1 MPLSGMDGLPLVAL
15 VQMTLHLCSV
25 CSPTRLSNH
34 VHLKILDFFLFK
46 IGAKQQHIL
55 IFCSS
60 SGRGMSKILD
70 LSWVSYT
77 QHPPPQILKSKIFWT
92 DGTMQHSRQLWE
104 SKVPW
109 LACLTWW
116 HLRKISPLSTNT
128 NTVHKHSLHKD
139 YTNIHTTAPFFLPL
153 SVYNNIYSS
162 RTPTDINDTL
172 QVFNLKNVICTKQSR
187 IKSFPQP
194 MLIFSSRGAYCA

>member
-34 VHLKILDFFLFK
+34 VHLKILELFFFSK
-46 IGAKQQHIL
+46 KGRSNN

-60 SGRGMSKILD
+60 SGRGMSKIMIFLNP
-70 LSWVSYT
+70 VSP
-77 QHPPPQILKSKIFWT
+77 PPPQILKSKIFWT

-128 NTVHKHSLHKD
+128 VHKQQT
-139 YTNIHTTAPFFLPL
+139 Y
-153 SVYNNIYSS
+153 
-162 RTPTDINDTL
+162 TL
-172 QVFNLKNVICTKQSR
+172 QLHSYNYQST
-187 IKSFPQP
+187 IK
-194 MLIFSSRGAYCA
+194 

>member
-34 VHLKILDFFLFK
+34 VHLKILELFFFSK
-46 IGAKQQHIL
+46 KGRSNN
-55 IFCSS
+55 IFWYFAAVQAGECP
-60 SGRGMSKILD
+60 K
-70 LSWVSYT
+70 SWFSFT
-77 QHPPPQILKSKIFWT
+77 QRPPPQILKSKIFWT

-162 RTPTDINDTL
+162 RTPTDINNTL
-172 QVFNLKNVICTKQSR
+172 QVYWEKFIIIWFEKCHLHKTK
-187 IKSFPQP
+187 P
-194 MLIFSSRGAYCA
+194 Y